1 VKVKPLD
8 RPRAVRFFQ
17 KLKNGDEKMTNRE
30 IIDLRKLA
38 MKLIRDEDAVQE
50 VLFEIIRQNL
60 TFQLAVNY
68 IKLVAKGSAYKLNAK
83 HTGRKTLDALN
94 RPTLSLESTPADAD
108 DCTIIEI
115 IEDETAINPTNE
127 FEINEFIE
135 TLTDEEKMIL
145 NLINDGFTI
154 REICKLKKI
163 SSKTISK
170 ILKSIRVKATSYFY

>member
-1 VKVKPLD
+1 
-8 RPRAVRFFQ
+8 
-17 KLKNGDEKMTNRE
+17 MTQQE
-30 IIDLRKLA
+30 LIALRSFILNAIK
-38 MKLIRDEDAVQE
+38 DEDTTQE
-50 VLFEIIRQNL
+50 LLFEIVRQNL
-60 TFQLAVNY
+60 SFPLAVNY
-68 IKLVAKGSAYKLNAK
+68 VKFCLRGSAYRLNAK
-83 HTGRKTLDALN
+83 HNGKRKKDAMN
-94 RPTLSLESTPADAD
+94 HSRISLETTPADAD

-135 TLTDEEKMIL
+135 TLTDEEKTIL

-170 ILKSIRVKATSYFY
+170 ILKSIRVKASTYFY

>member
-1 VKVKPLD
+1 
-8 RPRAVRFFQ
+8 
-17 KLKNGDEKMTNRE
+17 MTQQE
-30 IIDLRKLA
+30 LIALRSFILNVIK
-38 MKLIRDEDAVQE
+38 DEDTTQE
-50 VLFEIIRQNL
+50 LLFEIVRQNL
-60 TFQLAVNY
+60 SFPLAVNY
-68 IKLVAKGSAYKLNAK
+68 VKLCLRGSAYRLNAK
-83 HTGRKTLDALN
+83 HNGKRKKDALN
-94 RPTLSLESTPADAD
+94 HSRISLETTPADAD

-115 IEDETAINPTNE
+115 IKDETAINPTNE

-170 ILKSIRVKATSYFY
+170 ILKSIRVKATTYFFE

>member
-1 VKVKPLD
+1 
-8 RPRAVRFFQ
+8 
-17 KLKNGDEKMTNRE
+17 MTQQE
-30 IIDLRKLA
+30 LIALRSFILNAIK
-38 MKLIRDEDAVQE
+38 DEDTTQE
-50 VLFEIIRQNL
+50 LLFEIVRQNL
-60 TFQLAVNY
+60 SFPLAVNY
-68 IKLVAKGSAYKLNAK
+68 VKLCLRGSAYRLNAK
-83 HTGRKTLDALN
+83 HNGKRKKDAMN
-94 RPTLSLESTPADAD
+94 HSRISLETTQADAD

-135 TLTDEEKMIL
+135 TLTDEEKTIL

-170 ILKSIRVKATSYFY
+170 ILKSIRVKASTYFFE

>member
-1 VKVKPLD
+1 
-8 RPRAVRFFQ
+8 
-17 KLKNGDEKMTNRE
+17 MTQQE
-30 IIDLRKLA
+30 LIALRSFILNAIK
-38 MKLIRDEDAVQE
+38 DEDTTQE
-50 VLFEIIRQNL
+50 LLFEIVRQNL
-60 TFQLAVNY
+60 SFPLAVNY
-68 IKLVAKGSAYKLNAK
+68 VKLCLRGSAYRLNAK
-83 HTGRKTLDALN
+83 HNGKRKKDAMN
-94 RPTLSLESTPADAD
+94 HSRISLETTPADAD
-108 DCTIIEI
+108 ECTIIEI

-170 ILKSIRVKATSYFY
+170 ILKSIRVKATTYFFE

>member
-1 VKVKPLD
+1 
-8 RPRAVRFFQ
+8 
-17 KLKNGDEKMTNRE
+17 MTNKE

-38 MKLIRDEDAVQE
+38 LRLTRDEDAVQE
-50 VLFEIIRQNL
+50 ILFEIIRQNL
-60 TFQLAVNY
+60 TFPLAVNY
-68 IKLVAKGSAYKLNAK
+68 IKLVAKGSAFKLNAK
-83 HTGRKTLDALN
+83 KNGRRTLDALN
-94 RPTLSLESTPADAD
+94 RPTLSLETTPQDAD
-108 DCTIIEI
+108 ECTIIEI

-127 FEINEFIE
+127 IEINEFIE

-170 ILKSIRVKATSYFY
+170 ILKSIRVKATTYFFE

>member
-1 VKVKPLD
+1 
-8 RPRAVRFFQ
+8 
-17 KLKNGDEKMTNRE
+17 MTNRE

-60 TFQLAVNY
+60 NFSLAVNY
-68 IKLVAKGSAYKLNAK
+68 IRLTAQGSAFKLNAK
-83 HTGRKTLDALN
+83 KNGRRTLDALN

>member
-1 VKVKPLD
+1 
-8 RPRAVRFFQ
+8 
-17 KLKNGDEKMTNRE
+17 MTPKEWN
-30 IIDLRKLA
+30 DLRRLALKLTN
-38 MKLIRDEDAVQE
+38 DEDITQE
-50 VLFEIIRQNL
+50 LLFEIIKLNL
-60 TFQLAVNY
+60 SFPLAVNY
-68 IKLVAKGSAYKLNAK
+68 VKLCLRGSAYRLNAK
-83 HTGRKTLDALN
+83 HNGKRKKDALN
-94 RPTLSLESTPADAD
+94 HSRISLETTPADAD
-108 DCTIIEI
+108 ECTIIEI

-170 ILKSIRVKATSYFY
+170 ILKSIRVKASTYFFE

>member
-60 TFQLAVNY
+60 TFRL
-68 IKLVAKGSAYKLNAK
+68 L
-83 HTGRKTLDALN
+83 
-94 RPTLSLESTPADAD
+94 
-108 DCTIIEI
+108 
-115 IEDETAINPTNE
+115 
-127 FEINEFIE
+127 
-135 TLTDEEKMIL
+135 
-145 NLINDGFTI
+145 
-154 REICKLKKI
+154 
-163 SSKTISK
+163 
-170 ILKSIRVKATSYFY
+170 

>member
-1 VKVKPLD
+1 
-8 RPRAVRFFQ
+8 
-17 KLKNGDEKMTNRE
+17 LK
-30 IIDLRKLA
+30 A
-38 MKLIRDEDAVQE
+38 
-50 VLFEIIRQNL
+50 
-60 TFQLAVNY
+60 
-68 IKLVAKGSAYKLNAK
+68 
-83 HTGRKTLDALN
+83 
-94 RPTLSLESTPADAD
+94 TPADAD
-108 DCTIIEI
+108 ECTIIEI

-170 ILKSIRVKATSYFY
+170 ILKSIRVKASTYFFE

>member
-1 VKVKPLD
+1 
-8 RPRAVRFFQ
+8 
-17 KLKNGDEKMTNRE
+17 MTNRE

-83 HTGRKTLDALN
+83 HTGRRTLDALN

-108 DCTIIEI
+108 ECTIIEI
-115 IEDETAINPTNE
+115 IKDTTTINPQTEIELSE
-127 FEINEFIE
+127 FFE
-135 TLTDEEKMIL
+135 TLTDTEREIL
-145 NLINDGFTI
+145 NLVLEGFTV

-163 SSKTISK
+163 SSKTYSK
-170 ILKSIRVKATSYFY
+170 ILSSIRRKALEFFT